1 MSASLTSRVSLMARI
16 GTLVF
21 IVIYGLPFVYI
32 GVTAIKPSVEIF
44 RDSTSLVFTPD
55 FSALQSVW
63 NADLLRAA
71 GNSAIIAF
79 STSAIVVVT
88 ATFAAYGLSRLRSP
102 RLAEI
107 MLTLLIILQMV
118 PQANSVLPLYRILGA
133 LGLLGSLQGV
143 IVATSA
149 LLLPFAILMLR
160 PFFNAIP
167 EDLIEAAEVDGA
179 SQWSIFLQ
187 VGAPLARNGIATVA
201 ILIWIISWGEFL
213 YSISFLSKRPLMP
226 LSARIAEQVQQ
237 YGTQWGPLM
246 ALALIATVP
255 VLVVFLATQRLLT
268 EGLTVG
274 ATKG

>member
-1 MSASLTSRVSLMARI
+1 MNQGITERPSWHARL

-21 IVIYGLPFVYI
+21 IFIYGLPFVYI
-32 GVTAIKPSVEIF
+32 AVTSIKPTVEIF
-44 RDSTSLVFTPD
+44 RDSTSLIFTPD
-55 FSALQSVW
+55 FSALQTVW
-63 NADLLRAA
+63 NEELLRAA

-79 STSAIVVVT
+79 STMAVVVVA
-88 ATFAAYGLSRLRSP
+88 ATLAAYGLSRMRQ
-102 RLAEI
+102 RYIAEI
-107 MLTLLIILQMV
+107 LLTLLIILQMV

-143 IVATSA
+143 VLATAA

-179 SQWSIFLQ
+179 SQWRTFFSIG
-187 VGAPLARNGIATVA
+187 VPLARNGIATVS
-201 ILIWIISWGEFL
+201 ILVWIISWGEFL
-213 YSISFLSKRPLMP
+213 YSISFLSKRQLMP

-237 YGTQWGPLM
+237 FGTQWGQLM
-246 ALALIATVP
+246 AIALIATIP
-255 VLVVFLATQRLLT
+255 VLLVFLATQRLLT